1 MLAPHLLHVRAKSTH
16 SKAAST
22 ADTVG
27 TAPQSHS
34 VGAGPAICF
43 DAGACELGAR
53 VGGVQRAGETS
64 APASP
69 EGPGPSA
76 SQVFLSPAP
85 AGAFRGAKG
94 AACQVRLRVCAS
106 PRSLPPSSSRSPG
119 LLARFVAV
127 LFAPGPVSSLGSGF
141 RVLQAWGLRGC
152 QAAEGLECL
161 AAPSLCRNPG
171 PPPHRLTAQVLLRS
185 CCGAI
190 REAEE
195 RLGSAGT
202 AAAPGG
208 SRTAHSGQARLR
220 FGRQV
225 GS

>member
-1 MLAPHLLHVRAKSTH
+1 MH

-27 TAPQSHS
+27 TAPQSHG

-53 VGGVQRAGETS
+53 VGGVQRETS

-76 SQVFLSPAP
+76 SLVFLSPALT
-85 AGAFRGAKG
+85 GAFRGVKG

-119 LLARFVAV
+119 LLARFV
-127 LFAPGPVSSLGSGF
+127 
-141 RVLQAWGLRGC
+141 QAWGFQG
-152 QAAEGLECL
+152 QASGFCRLGGSE
-161 AAPSLCRNPG
+161 AARQWRALSVLQLHPFAG
-171 PPPHRLTAQVLLRS
+171 TRLTAQVLLQSS
-185 CCGAI
+185 CLWSTSPGG
-190 REAEE
+190 
-195 RLGSAGT
+195 LGSTEVRG
-202 AAAPGG
+202 
-208 SRTAHSGQARLR
+208 RSGLGQQKRLQLR
-220 FGRQV
+220 
-225 GS
+225 